1 MIIARLQLLM
11 VLVPCRLYY
20 QSSHPHDSNVGGVG
34 GHGGGGGN
42 GNGNG
47 GGGGAPKNGSIR
59 SASTISSRECERN
72 NGHGLV
78 R

>member
-1 MIIARLQLLM
+1 MLPI
-11 VLVPCRLYY
+11 CRLYY

-34 GHGGGGGN
+34 GS
-42 GNGNG
+42 
-47 GGGGAPKNGSIR
+47 GGAPKNGSIR